1 MNRYDASPKRGN
13 DLKTL
18 HRFNRIE
25 SIREQLS
32 AGQELNKINAEYFD
46 IKTGKYTQQ
55 FIDRF
60 YRKGVKNITTE
71 KINADHN
78 LKVYMWDKC
87 GTW

>member
-1 MNRYDASPKRGN
+1 MNRNDASPKRGN

-25 SIREQLS
+25 SIRKQLS
-32 AGQELNKINAEYFD
+32 AGQELNEVNAEYFD
-46 IKTGKYTQQ
+46 VTIGEYTQK

-71 KINADHN
+71 KINADHDR
-78 LKVYMWDKC
+78 KVYMLEKC